1 MVRLSYIDAVELDGP
16 ALQSLARSARRQ
28 LRQRMQALRAAIPA
42 AARARR
48 DAAVVER
55 LLALPEVTRARS
67 IALFSAMPEKA
78 ELDVRALDV
87 HERTRGHAVAYP
99 RLASTAEAGI
109 FGDLAS
115 TRSLADLSPSRL
127 GFLEPAAEVTAA
139 AAGDVDVVIVPAL
152 AASATGHRLGYGAG
166 FYDRVLPAYRPPA
179 IAVVVVYDFQLL
191 AELPILDHDVPCD
204 IVVTDSRTLRI
215 TDTARDEPE

>member
-16 ALQSLARSARRQ
+16 ALQSLAEAARKQ
-28 LRQRMQALRAAIPA
+28 LRKRMQALRAAVPA

-55 LLALPEVTRARS
+55 LLALPEVARARS

-78 ELDVRALDV
+78 ELDVHELDV
-87 HERTRGHAVAYP
+87 YERARGHTVAYP
-99 RLASTAEAGI
+99 RLASPGETGI
-109 FGDLAS
+109 IGDFAA
-115 TRSLADLSPSRL
+115 TRSLADLAPSRL
-127 GFLEPAAEVTAA
+127 GFREPSAVVPALT
-139 AAGDVDVVIVPAL
+139 AGDVDVVVVPAL

-179 IAVVVVYDFQLL
+179 IAIAVVYDFQLL
-191 AELPILDHDVPCD
+191 GELPSLDHDVACD
-204 IVVTDSRTLRI
+204 IVVTDARTLRI
-215 TDTARDEPE
+215 TDTAGSD